1 MSLGQNFV
9 QVQLLLVRL
18 FDEIHLFFLKEE
30 LSNLKMPPL
39 RAPLGNPLKEAK
51 E

>member
-1 MSLGQNFV
+1 MCLGQNFV

-18 FDEIHLFFLKEE
+18 FDEIPFLSKRGAVKPENATPK
-30 LSNLKMPPL
+30 SS
-39 RAPLGNPLKEAK
+39 LGNPLKEAK